1 MKIVSLLLPW
11 KSRKRGTYYGLLTL
25 RFRTVFWPGCFQL
38 QTKGSKVDPD
48 TREMMPRVL
57 LAVLGDTCRVL
68 QWKTPRI
75 ENLDMAHE
83 NFWEERKIGHTS
95 LSDDTER
102 EMNKV
107 IWVIGG
113 FPQFYGNELSGSEA
127 LRWRCGQGTKGGV
140 VLPLGLSWLCSHWR
154 SELLETL
161 CPWWTRL
168 VSHPTTQQLALGLF
182 ILITWFR
189 NNLESFQSEIGNWLQ
204 CAFLSSLSWGILTRK
219 WVAGPGSTGKGRN
232 IPRVRCF
239 SEPWVKPWRPLLT
252 TMDPVTSLFLV
263 GWSDWLWR
271 KQNICKARTWTREM
285 AVKKKRYQKV
295 PRPVAELANAQR
307 GAPWGEPCYT
317 GLPTAWL
324 KSSEREDTSCGG
336 FGGVGDGGLFP
347 FLVEPPLGLSLLLWP

>member
-1 MKIVSLLLPW
+1 MEAFHNS
-11 KSRKRGTYYGLLTL
+11 
-25 RFRTVFWPGCFQL
+25 
-38 QTKGSKVDPD
+38 
-48 TREMMPRVL
+48 M
-57 LAVLGDTCRVL
+57 
-68 QWKTPRI
+68 
-75 ENLDMAHE
+75 
-83 NFWEERKIGHTS
+83 
-95 LSDDTER
+95 
-102 EMNKV
+102 EMN
-107 IWVIGG
+107 
-113 FPQFYGNELSGSEA
+113 FL
-127 LRWRCGQGTKGGV
+127 GQKPCAGGV
-140 VLPLGLSWLCSHWR
+140 AREQKGAWSCLWDFLDSVGCSHWR

-168 VSHPTTQQLALGLF
+168 VSHATTQQLALGLF

-336 FGGVGDGGLFP
+336 FGGVGDGGVFP